1 MAPASDAE
9 LSRSFMAM
17 LHSKDVQIRQMG
29 DRLAS
34 MTQQVSRME
43 ARRADEIRDLLQKSE
58 RSPSARVSRGC
69 RVVS

>member
-1 MAPASDAE
+1 MPPTSDAE

-34 MTQQVSRME
+34 MTQQISRME
-43 ARRADEIRDLLQKSE
+43 ARRADEIRELLQKSE
-58 RSPSARVSRGC
+58 RRPPR
-69 RVVS
+69 